1 MKKIKAFMLVSAI
14 MLSATGLC
22 LIFSSSAQ
30 SGSAKVIADSN
41 TFNINDWQWTQSS
54 NPDAEMGGKYQLIL
68 NSYKGNATNVSIPGL
83 YTGELKSGDGQR
95 DYYVCVGRGCFKD
108 KSTIVEI
115 TFGSDGNK
123 VYTTDS
129 TQYLFGYCSKL
140 GKVDLSKL
148 DTRNVTDMSCMFSGC
163 SSLTSLDVSSFDT
176 SKVTDMSYMFK
187 GYSKLTKI
195 DVSNFYTLNVTKFD
209 GIFDGCNSLR
219 YLDLSSFEIKK
230 GAQGAYYMITG
241 LQLEK
246 IVTPKSVD
254 SSQQILLTYFNSGRN
269 GSFADE
275 NGQRY
280 QYLPT
285 SSKTLYFKGYKC
297 FQFSLSNKSDENDVF
312 VLTPKKDEWNEVS
325 YELYKNDAYEIKTTS
340 DSENT
345 YAILIKYTGTG
356 TNVTIPSKILIHAD
370 NQYAVFTTKIELSGS
385 ENFFGEQSK
394 NIKTIKFGSEFDNDS
409 GETTKVKCAG
419 IENFL
424 KGLTNVDLLDLS
436 GCEFVASGSSETGE
450 TGEFSELSY
459 DEKKKELVRYGIMT
473 QEQFDE
479 FMSLNDYSEK
489 VSYLKNRYWEYAKK
503 EDASVTEE
511 QVEELWA
518 SDSGEMMLTMFCG
531 KEPIEVNFK
540 IKKIIMPN
548 ISGSDAYKP
557 EINLNNEYT
566 YTENGTTKV
575 TSKLLFDGQT
585 VTLKNDVETG
595 GSEVAN
601 TGVELSFVLPVLLCV
616 ATVVAF
622 ATINVL
628 KKRKQF

>member
-1 MKKIKAFMLVSAI
+1 MFVLAI

-22 LIFSSSAQ
+22 LIFSSPQ
-30 SGSAKVIADSN
+30 SSSAKVIADSN

-54 NPDAEMGGKYQLIL
+54 TPDAEMGGKYQLIL

-95 DYYVCVGRGCFKD
+95 DYYVCVGSGCFKE

-115 TFGSDGNK
+115 TFGSDGNT

-129 TQYLFGYCSKL
+129 VEYL
-140 GKVDLSKL
+140 
-148 DTRNVTDMSCMFSGC
+148 FSGC
-163 SSLTSLDVSSFDT
+163 SNLTNINFLKFDT
-176 SKVTDMSYMFK
+176 QNVTDFAW
-187 GYSKLTKI
+187 
-195 DVSNFYTLNVTKFD
+195 
-209 GIFDGCNSLR
+209 IFDGCNSLR

-230 GAQGAYYMITG
+230 NARFAFHMISD
-241 LQLEK
+241 LQLTK
-246 IVTPKSVD
+246 IVTPKSID
-254 SSQQILLTYFNSGRN
+254 SSVQVLLTYSNSGRN

-280 QYLPT
+280 QCLPT
-285 SSKTLYFKGYKC
+285 SSKTLYFKGYKY
-297 FQFSLSNKSDENDVF
+297 FQFSMSNKDDEDEVY
-312 VLTPKKDEWNEVS
+312 VLTPEKNECNETA
-325 YELYKNDAYEIKTTS
+325 YELYKNDAYEIKITT
-340 DSENT
+340 DSENI

-356 TNVTIPSKILIHAD
+356 TNITIPSKILIHGD
-370 NQYAVFTTKIELSGS
+370 GQYMMLNTKIELSGS

-394 NIKTIKFGSEFDNDS
+394 NIKTIKFGSEFDNDY

-436 GCEFVASGSSETGE
+436 GCEFVEPSSSETGE
-450 TGEFSELSY
+450 TGELSY
-459 DEKKKELVRYGIMT
+459 DKKKEELVDGGIMT